1 VQEQYHHSMG
11 TGLEQRADRE
21 AINGSAL
28 GRFDE
33 SPLSNKRRKMHG
45 AMARCTVRAFLDGA
59 MLRGPW

>member
-1 VQEQYHHSMG
+1 MG